1 MGVTHANTA
10 LRRIPVLWGT
20 RAVGHPLLHGRAP
33 LGVHGC
39 SHGACDPN
47 ESPLKAWR
55 KADAI
60 SSLDE
65 TGGQALVCALS
76 RGTAGSLVIRSRC
89 LVTDGAGWGG
99 GRSETSR
106 GRRRCGTHSGGDGY
120 LRVWVMVGLGW
131 EPPGAVGCLA
141 RRRESQEAKSSPGD
155 VESSL
160 GDAKNSLGGAKSS
173 AGWVQMRTGPC

>member
-1 MGVTHANTA
+1 MNSRTRLQGACARTRFGGDAWCAGDRRVWCMGVTHANTA

-76 RGTAGSLVIRSRC
+76 RLRGASSSAAGAWSPMVQGGEA
-89 LVTDGAGWGG
+89 DGQK
-99 GRSETSR
+99 
-106 GRRRCGTHSGGDGY
+106 H
-120 LRVWVMVGLGW
+120 
-131 EPPGAVGCLA
+131 
-141 RRRESQEAKSSPGD
+141 RE
-155 VESSL
+155 
-160 GDAKNSLGGAKSS
+160 GGA
-173 AGWVQMRTGPC
+173 AVERTAAVMDTCVCG